1 MAKKPKERTLWPEEE
16 PNPNEPDQLVI
27 VLPFAMPTW
36 NRILALQVFQRM
48 RLRHLVHAFV
58 FSSITSGE
66 DWPTQMVCQSK
77 VQSTLLLLLEYSEM
91 TRQGSRGSQS
101 YPN

>member
-36 NRILALQVFQRM
+36 NRILQMQHFERM
-48 RLRHLVHAFV
+48 KLRHFIHQFV
-58 FSSITSGE
+58 SASVCSTCIGLKEAAEFMYLIRPSKKNKDEKNRVSGRRNKR
-66 DWPTQMVCQSK
+66 MH
-77 VQSTLLLLLEYSEM
+77 
-91 TRQGSRGSQS
+91 
-101 YPN
+101 